1 MKTLILSLLLSG
13 FIHAQNIS
21 LLEIFNDHLPDAI
34 LNSSVSAK
42 NLVELNLKDLLN
54 INPDLLAY
62 QVKAYEAQYTTKIGV
77 DSRAKMN
84 TLLIKKRNFLTLK
97 DLWVQKQIDAV
108 EKNEPDIFR
117 REGIIEELEKSLTQ
131 VSGTSE
137 IAPDDELIE
146 NEIKYFSFIAIT
158 GTKEKYIDLENYSD
172 KLNILYKNIAVLLNN
187 RFDNIHYMNEDELYS
202 LYNESMGYWY
212 LFDESDQLKYQP
224 FQIIKKIY
232 NEYWSKYSF
241 LIEGLNT
248 VFAKYYILDLTL
260 QYDYTPNAR
269 LSPRDKILKNRF
281 MFRNLI
287 TMFGGYRIP
296 FSKELA
302 TFSYLDILA
311 GVSLNM
317 IVSLDLD
324 EGEILYQ
331 QSGSRY
337 GEYLSSKLSY
347 YSSNKIYPS
356 YWIKL
361 QTPISHSD
369 TTKFALI
376 AGTYLGYLNLSGDYN
391 ILIEEEI
398 KYSQRTDNFVTTYN
412 GTFGQSRFFVSGYL
426 SLKYKLLKHLS
437 AAVEVSYPLGFSA
450 GLSFVF
456 E

>member
-1 MKTLILSLLLSG
+1 
-13 FIHAQNIS
+13 
-21 LLEIFNDHLPDAI
+21 
-34 LNSSVSAK
+34 
-42 NLVELNLKDLLN
+42 
-54 INPDLLAY
+54 
-62 QVKAYEAQYTTKIGV
+62 
-77 DSRAKMN
+77 
-84 TLLIKKRNFLTLK
+84 
-97 DLWVQKQIDAV
+97 
-108 EKNEPDIFR
+108 
-117 REGIIEELEKSLTQ
+117 
-131 VSGTSE
+131 
-137 IAPDDELIE
+137 
-146 NEIKYFSFIAIT
+146 
-158 GTKEKYIDLENYSD
+158 
-172 KLNILYKNIAVLLNN
+172 
-187 RFDNIHYMNEDELYS
+187 
-202 LYNESMGYWY
+202 

-311 GVSLNM
+311 GVSFNM

-331 QSGSRY
+331 QNGSRY

-376 AGTYLGYLNLSGDYN
+376 AGTYLGYLILSGDYN

-437 AAVEVSYPLGFSA
+437 AAVEVSFPLGFNA